1 MCRYIETIRIEK
13 GRLRNIAYH
22 DRRMNEVLREVWG
35 VDRSASLETYIDASP
50 YEERT
55 RCRVT
60 YGRDVESVEFFPYQI
75 RPVHSLQL
83 VRGGQIEYRR
93 KRADRSELNALF
105 ACRGEADDVL
115 IVRGGLLTDTSI
127 ANIALGDGTG
137 WYTPASPLL
146 EGTQRA
152 CLLDAGMI
160 RPLDIHADDLSRF
173 QKIRLFNAMIDFG
186 EIEIDCSAI
195 MPLR

>member
-35 VDRSASLETYIDASP
+35 VDRSVSLETYIDASP

-186 EIEIDCSAI
+186 EIEMDCSAI

>member
-22 DRRMNEVLREVWG
+22 DRRMNEVRREVWG
-35 VDRSASLETYIDASP
+35 VDRSASIETYIDASP

-127 ANIALGDGTG
+127 ANIALGDGTD

-160 RPLDIHADDLSRF
+160 RPLDIHADDLFRF

>member
-22 DRRMNEVLREVWG
+22 DRRMNEVRREVWG
-35 VDRSASLETYIDASP
+35 VDRSVSLETYIDASP

-115 IVRGGLLTDTSI
+115 IVRGGSLTDTSI

>member
-35 VDRSASLETYIDASP
+35 VDRSASIETYIDASP

>member
-22 DRRMNEVLREVWG
+22 DRRMNEVRREVWG
-35 VDRSASLETYIDASP
+35 VDRSVSLETYIDASP

-60 YGRDVESVEFFPYQI
+60 YGREVESVEFFPYQI

>member
-22 DRRMNEVLREVWG
+22 GRRMNEVRREVWG
-35 VDRSASLETYIDASP
+35 VDRSASIETYIDASP

-160 RPLDIHADDLSRF
+160 RPLDIHADDLFRF

>member
-22 DRRMNEVLREVWG
+22 DRRMNEARREVWG

-160 RPLDIHADDLSRF
+160 RPLDIHADDLFRF

>member
-22 DRRMNEVLREVWG
+22 DRRMNEVRREVWR
-35 VDRSASLETYIDASP
+35 VDRSVSLETYIDASP

-160 RPLDIHADDLSRF
+160 RPLDIHADDLFRF

>member
-22 DRRMNEVLREVWG
+22 DRRMNEVRREVWG
-35 VDRSASLETYIDASP
+35 VDRSVSLETYIDASP

-60 YGRDVESVEFFPYQI
+60 YGCDVESVEFFPYQI

>member
-35 VDRSASLETYIDASP
+35 VDRSVSLETYIDASP

-195 MPLR
+195 MSLR

>member
-22 DRRMNEVLREVWG
+22 DRRMNEVRREVWG

-93 KRADRSELNALF
+93 KRADRSDLNALF

>member
-22 DRRMNEVLREVWG
+22 DRRMNEVRREVWG

-137 WYTPASPLL
+137 WYTPASPLF

-160 RPLDIHADDLSRF
+160 RPLDIHADDLFRF

>member
-35 VDRSASLETYIDASP
+35 VDRSVSLETYIDASP

-55 RCRVT
+55 HCRVT

-146 EGTQRA
+146 EGIQRA

>member
-22 DRRMNEVLREVWG
+22 DRRMNEALREVWG
-35 VDRSASLETYIDASP
+35 VDRSVSLETYIDASP

>member
-22 DRRMNEVLREVWG
+22 DRRMNEARREVWG

>member
-13 GRLRNIAYH
+13 GRWRNIAYH

-35 VDRSASLETYIDASP
+35 VDRSVSLETYIDASP

-146 EGTQRA
+146 EGIQRA

>member
-22 DRRMNEVLREVWG
+22 DRRMNEVRREVWG
-35 VDRSASLETYIDASP
+35 VDRSVSLETYIDASP

-127 ANIALGDGTG
+127 ANIALGDGTD

-160 RPLDIHADDLSRF
+160 RPLDIHADDLFRF

>member
-22 DRRMNEVLREVWG
+22 DRRMNEVRREVWG
-35 VDRSASLETYIDASP
+35 VDRSASIETYIDASP

-127 ANIALGDGTG
+127 ANIALGDGTD

>member
-22 DRRMNEVLREVWG
+22 DRRMNEVRREVWG
-35 VDRSASLETYIDASP
+35 VDRSASIETYIDASP

-146 EGTQRA
+146 EGTQRD

>member
-22 DRRMNEVLREVWG
+22 DRRMNEVRREVWG

-93 KRADRSELNALF
+93 KWADRSELNALF

-160 RPLDIHADDLSRF
+160 RPLDIYADDLSRF

>member
-22 DRRMNEVLREVWG
+22 DRRMNEVRREVWG

-186 EIEIDCSAI
+186 EIELDCSAI

>member
-22 DRRMNEVLREVWG
+22 DRRMNEVRREVWG
-35 VDRSASLETYIDASP
+35 VDRSASIETYIDASP

>member
-22 DRRMNEVLREVWG
+22 DRRMNEARREVWG

-127 ANIALGDGTG
+127 ANIALGDDTG

>member
-1 MCRYIETIRIEK
+1 MYRYIETIRIEK

-22 DRRMNEVLREVWG
+22 DRRMNEARREVWG
-35 VDRSASLETYIDASP
+35 VDRSVSLETYIDASP

-137 WYTPASPLL
+137 LYTPASPLL

>member
-35 VDRSASLETYIDASP
+35 VDRSVSLETYIDASP

-160 RPLDIHADDLSRF
+160 RPLDIHADDLFRF

>member
-22 DRRMNEVLREVWG
+22 DRRMNEVRREVWG
-35 VDRSASLETYIDASP
+35 VDRSVSLETYIDASP

-127 ANIALGDGTG
+127 ANIALGDGTD

>member
-1 MCRYIETIRIEK
+1 MYRYIETIRIEK

-22 DRRMNEVLREVWG
+22 DRRMNEARREVWG
-35 VDRSASLETYIDASP
+35 VDRSVSLETYIDASP

>member
-35 VDRSASLETYIDASP
+35 VDRSASIETYIDASP

-160 RPLDIHADDLSRF
+160 RPLDIHADDLFRF

>member
-22 DRRMNEVLREVWG
+22 DRRMNEARREVWG
-35 VDRSASLETYIDASP
+35 VDRSVSLETYIDASP

-160 RPLDIHADDLSRF
+160 RPLDIHADDLFRF

>member
-22 DRRMNEVLREVWG
+22 DRRMNEVRREVWG
-35 VDRSASLETYIDASP
+35 VDRSVSLETYIDASP

-146 EGTQRA
+146 EGTQRD

-160 RPLDIHADDLSRF
+160 RPLDIHADDLFRF

>member
-22 DRRMNEVLREVWG
+22 DRRMNEARREVWG
-35 VDRSASLETYIDASP
+35 VDRSVSLETYIDASP

>member
-22 DRRMNEVLREVWG
+22 DRRMNEVRREVWG
-35 VDRSASLETYIDASP
+35 VDRSVSLETYIDASP

-93 KRADRSELNALF
+93 KRVDRSELNALF

>member
-186 EIEIDCSAI
+186 EIEMDCSAI

>member
-35 VDRSASLETYIDASP
+35 VDRSVSLETYIDASP

-93 KRADRSELNALF
+93 KRVDRSELNALF

>member
-22 DRRMNEVLREVWG
+22 DRRMNEVRREVWG
-35 VDRSASLETYIDASP
+35 VDRSVSLETYIDASP

-127 ANIALGDGTG
+127 ANIALGDGTD

-146 EGTQRA
+146 EGTQRD

>member
-22 DRRMNEVLREVWG
+22 DRRMNEVRREVWG

-83 VRGGQIEYRR
+83 VRDGQIEYRR

-160 RPLDIHADDLSRF
+160 RPLDIHADDLFRF

>member
-22 DRRMNEVLREVWG
+22 DRRMNEVRREVWG
-35 VDRSASLETYIDASP
+35 VDRSASIETYIDASP

-55 RCRVT
+55 RCRVA

>member
-22 DRRMNEVLREVWG
+22 DRRMNEVRREVWG
-35 VDRSASLETYIDASP
+35 VDRSVSLETYIDASP

-146 EGTQRA
+146 EGTQRD

>member
-22 DRRMNEVLREVWG
+22 DRRMNEVRREVWG
-35 VDRSASLETYIDASP
+35 VDRSVSLETYIDASP

-146 EGTQRA
+146 EGIQRA

>member
-22 DRRMNEVLREVWG
+22 DRRMNEARREVWG

-146 EGTQRA
+146 EGTQRD